1 MSNRKHP
8 APKGPS
14 LVPVF
19 VAITVVVVAALAVAV
34 MQNMDKE
41 SKAPDPAASDT
52 GAPTSNP
59 FGDIDNDPKSL
70 GGTRT
75 TYVDTAPAGLMET
88 PVYRAAK
95 ALADDGK
102 ALVKEAEAARAA
114 GDEDTFQAKGRKAKD
129 KLELAFE
136 KTADWIM
143 DLQDRYPNDRQLNRI
158 EKERMSWDRA
168 LRKVRKV
175 H

>member
-1 MSNRKHP
+1 MSNRNRP

-19 VAITVVVVAALAVAV
+19 VAITVVVVAALSVAV
-34 MQNMDKE
+34 MQNMAKE
-41 SKAPDPAASDT
+41 SEAPDPAASNT
-52 GAPTSNP
+52 AAPTGNP
-59 FGDIDNDPKSL
+59 FSDVDNDPKSL
-70 GGTRT
+70 GGTRK

-88 PVYRAAK
+88 PVFKAAK
-95 ALADDGK
+95 TLADDGK

-114 GDEDTFQAKGRKAKD
+114 GDEDTFQTKGRKAKD

-158 EKERMSWDRA
+158 EKERMSWDSA